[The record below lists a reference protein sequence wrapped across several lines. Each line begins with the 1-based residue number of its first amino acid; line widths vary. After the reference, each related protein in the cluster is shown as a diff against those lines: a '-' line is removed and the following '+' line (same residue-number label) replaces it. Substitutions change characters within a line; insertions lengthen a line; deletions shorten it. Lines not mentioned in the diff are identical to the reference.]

1 MGIFQYRNHPL
12 VIAHSSSPMI
22 IAQNILYLDGSKVHP
37 TQQRT
42 IGLFLGICYILSR
55 SAETSIK
62 TWPPD

>member
-1 MGIFQYRNHPL
+1 
-12 VIAHSSSPMI
+12 MI

-42 IGLFLGICYILSR
+42 IGLFLGIYYILSR